1 MILEFAHRFVQ
12 DPTIA
17 VENLMDPSYITVRL
31 QILLSTPLSR
41 RDHLPIRFSIWTRST
56 ESSKHCIKRP

>member
-31 QILLSTPLSR
+31 QILL
-41 RDHLPIRFSIWTRST
+41 
-56 ESSKHCIKRP
+56 